1 MSKISIDALNVHM
14 FETIEMLKNNSD
26 PQASPNERI
35 SIENAKAIVEAGKVI
50 IEGYK
55 VKAQVLNIV
64 VNNKN
69 GGSAA
74 MAIAEKA
81 GIVDNGKGE

>member
-1 MSKISIDALNVHM
+1 MNKISIDALNMHL

-26 PQASPNERI
+26 SQASDNEKI

-55 VKAQVLNIV
+55 VKVQAMHIV
-64 VNNKN
+64 VNNKT
-69 GGSAA
+69 GQALQ
-74 MAIAEKA
+74 IAEAA
-81 GIVDNGKGE
+81 GIVDKI